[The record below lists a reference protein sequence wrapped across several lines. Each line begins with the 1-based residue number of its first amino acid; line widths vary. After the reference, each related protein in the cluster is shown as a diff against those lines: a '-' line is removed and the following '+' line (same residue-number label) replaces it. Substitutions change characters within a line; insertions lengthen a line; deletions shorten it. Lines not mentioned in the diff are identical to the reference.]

1 MQKLKKIL
9 VATDFSLKADNAI
22 LKAIDIAKK
31 NAAHLTLIHVA
42 KKDQTN
48 QWVKKIIPITKKIML
63 SPREYAEQQLKKK
76 IKSLAKHK
84 VKINGVVFVGHPAE
98 TIVKYAKKQKI
109 DLLVMGAR
117 GEYSIHDWFVGTTT
131 ESVVKTTKTP
141 VLIVKN
147 SPKQTYKNIL
157 IPVDFSLQSQ
167 LALQFSIEYM
177 PKAKFEVMHVADHE
191 YESFLQDD
199 HINKEKLTS
208 IRKTIIQSLKLKI
221 EHFIHEYRHK
231 NITYKVKFGYP
242 SLEITK
248 EAQKQHNDLIVMGTR
263 GHSKKHY
270 VLLGRVASMVLYEV
284 NIDILLIPQMK

>member
-22 LKAIDIAKK
+22 LRAIDIAKK
-31 NAAHLTLIHVA
+31 NAAHITLIHVA

-48 QWVKKIIPITKKIML
+48 QWIKKILPFTKKIML
-63 SPREYAEQQLKKK
+63 SPIEYAEQQLKKK
-76 IKSLAKHK
+76 IKSFAAHK
-84 VKINGVVFVGHPAE
+84 IKINGVVFIGHPAE

-131 ESVVKTTKTP
+131 ESVAKTTKTP
-141 VLIVKN
+141 FLVVKN
-147 SPKQTYKNIL
+147 SPKQSYKNIL
-157 IPVDFSLQSQ
+157 IPVDFSLSSQ
-167 LALQFSIEYM
+167 LAVQFAIEYIQ
-177 PKAKFEVMHVADHE
+177 KTKFEVMHVADHE
-191 YESFLQDD
+191 FESFLQDGHMD
-199 HINKEKLTS
+199 AEKLIS

-221 EHFIHEYRHK
+221 EHFIHEYKHK
-231 NITYKVKFGYP
+231 KITSKVKFGYP

-248 EAQKQHNDLIVMGTR
+248 EAQRQHNDLIVMGTR

-284 NIDILLIPQMK
+284 NIDVLLIPQMK